1 MASRKQSDF
10 SVVLCGEECAGPDT
24 TVFEDDLKWPCALLV
39 GMLAGDAF
47 SVLLGDVLVLQ
58 LLLSPCPSACHRGA
72 GLTDLVV
79 HFPFLLHRALMSGE
93 GLSSMIIWILSQQ
106 EF

>member
-10 SVVLCGEECAGPDT
+10 SVVLCGEECAGPNA
-24 TVFEDDLKWPCALLV
+24 TVFEDDRALLV
-39 GMLAGDAF
+39 GMLAGDAL
-47 SVLLGDVLVLQ
+47 SVLLGDALVLQ
-58 LLLSPCPSACHRGA
+58 LPLTPCPSARNRGA

-79 HFPFLLHRALMSGE
+79 HFPFLLHRTLMSGE

>member
-24 TVFEDDLKWPCALLV
+24 TAFEDDPKWPRALLV
-39 GMLAGDAF
+39 GMLAGDAL
-47 SVLLGDVLVLQ
+47 SVLLGDALVLQ
-58 LLLSPCPSACHRGA
+58 LPVTPCPSARNRGA

-79 HFPFLLHRALMSGE
+79 HFPFLLHRALMSRD